1 MPNFPKRESSHSR
14 TNKAV
19 IEIVHKTAEYLKS
32 NLGRVKKISFKGA
45 FNLVTEVDRK
55 TEEIIIKTLK
65 KHFPGDGFLSEEAGS
80 REGNTG
86 RKWVIDPLDGTTNY
100 AHGFPVYAV
109 SIALEE
115 NGKPLFG
122 AVFDPERDEL
132 FTAERGW
139 GARLNGKLIKVSETT
154 KLEKSL
160 LATGF
165 SYKFRELKD
174 NNIAHFEDF
183 LFASQA
189 VRRPGSASLDL
200 CYVAC
205 GRFDGFWEL
214 ELNPWDTAAGW
225 LIVEEA
231 GGEVTTF
238 NRGGYNH
245 YIKEILASNG
255 KIHKEMSRI
264 LTARK

>member
-1 MPNFPKRESSHSR
+1 ML
-14 TNKAV
+14 
-19 IEIVHKTAEYLKS
+19 EIVRKSGDYLKD
-32 NLGRVKKISFKGA
+32 NLGKVKKISFKGD
-45 FNLVTEVDRK
+45 FNLVTEVDQK
-55 TEEIIIKTLK
+55 TEEIVIKTLRK
-65 KHFPGDGFLSEEAGS
+65 YFPGDGFLSEEAGS
-80 REGNTG
+80 EEGTTG

-115 NGKPLFG
+115 NGKPVFG
-122 AVFDPERDEL
+122 AVFNPERDEL
-132 FTAERGW
+132 FTAEINR
-139 GARLNGKLIKVSETT
+139 GARLNGKSIRVSHTPDL
-154 KLEKSL
+154 KRSL

-165 SYKFRELKD
+165 SYNIKELKD

-205 GRFDGFWEL
+205 GRLDGFWEL

-225 LIVEEA
+225 LIVKEA

-238 NRGGYNH
+238 NGGRYSH
-245 YIKEILASNG
+245 YLKEILASNG
-255 KIHKEMSRI
+255 KIHKEMCRI

>member
-1 MPNFPKRESSHSR
+1 MD
-14 TNKAV
+14 
-19 IEIVHKTAEYLKS
+19 
-32 NLGRVKKISFKGA
+32 FKDA
-45 FNLVTEVDRK
+45 FNIVTEVDRK
-55 TEEIIIKTLK
+55 TEEIIIKILK
-65 KHFPGDGFLSEEAGS
+65 KHFPGDSFLSEEAGNE
-80 REGNTG
+80 EGASG

-100 AHGFPVYAV
+100 AHGFPVYAI

-132 FTAERGW
+132 FTAERGR
-139 GARLNGKLIKVSETT
+139 GARLNGKPIKVSETT

-165 SYKFRELKD
+165 SYKLRELKD

-225 LIVEEA
+225 LIVKEA

-238 NRGGYNH
+238 NGGRYNP
-245 YIKEILASNG
+245 YIKEIVASNG